1 MYWPQ
6 RLLLNRAD
14 AVATVS
20 STTAGLMK
28 RHRLTK
34 KHIGL
39 VSNAPTGQAAPR
51 AQDVKP
57 EKSLLYMGSFME
69 YKNVET

>member
-1 MYWPQ
+1 
-6 RLLLNRAD
+6 
-14 AVATVS
+14 
-20 STTAGLMK
+20 MK